1 MLKLSF
7 LYIFKCFIL
16 YLYTSLVYLLLICNY
31 KAYNTCS
38 KKKKCDSPRYCTH
51 PKTGEKINTQD
62 CIDERMEKEK
72 DNIQDPE
79 YYEKLKNVIEDEKK
93 ALVDNKQNEFEK
105 KLKEIEKKTWS
116 KLTKEEKERI
126 LDNYIKEHNITNGDE
141 LKTKINKRK
150 IRVKDIEYDRVNEKI
165 ISIKDEL

>member
-1 MLKLSF
+1 MKN
-7 LYIFKCFIL
+7 IFALMDSINFNQIVN
-16 YLYTSLVYLLLICNY
+16 SL
-31 KAYNTCS
+31 
-38 KKKKCDSPRYCTH
+38 
-51 PKTGEKINTQD
+51 
-62 CIDERMEKEK
+62 IDERMEKEK
-72 DNIQDPE
+72 DNIQDSE

-105 KLKEIEKKTWS
+105 KLKELEKKTWS

-126 LDNYIKEHNITNGDE
+126 LDNYIKEHNITNGDQ
-141 LKTKINKRK
+141 LKAKINKRK

>member
-1 MLKLSF
+1 MKS
-7 LYIFKCFIL
+7 IFALMDSINFNQIIN
-16 YLYTSLVYLLLICNY
+16 SL
-31 KAYNTCS
+31 
-38 KKKKCDSPRYCTH
+38 
-51 PKTGEKINTQD
+51 
-62 CIDERMEKEK
+62 IDERMEKEK
-72 DNIQDPE
+72 DNIQDSE

-105 KLKEIEKKTWS
+105 KLKELEKKTWS

-141 LKTKINKRK
+141 LKMKINKRK
-150 IRVKDIEYDRVNEKI
+150 IRVKDIEYDRVNERI

>member
-1 MLKLSF
+1 MDSINF
-7 LYIFKCFIL
+7 NQIIN
-16 YLYTSLVYLLLICNY
+16 SL
-31 KAYNTCS
+31 
-38 KKKKCDSPRYCTH
+38 
-51 PKTGEKINTQD
+51 
-62 CIDERMEKEK
+62 IDERMEKEK
-72 DNIQDPE
+72 DNIQDSE

-105 KLKEIEKKTWS
+105 KLKELEKKTWS

-150 IRVKDIEYDRVNEKI
+150 IRVKDIEYDRVNEKR

>member
-1 MLKLSF
+1 MKS
-7 LYIFKCFIL
+7 IFALMDSINFNQIIN
-16 YLYTSLVYLLLICNY
+16 SL
-31 KAYNTCS
+31 
-38 KKKKCDSPRYCTH
+38 
-51 PKTGEKINTQD
+51 
-62 CIDERMEKEK
+62 IDERMEKEK

-105 KLKEIEKKTWS
+105 KLKELEKKTWS

-141 LKTKINKRK
+141 LKAKISKRK

>member
-1 MLKLSF
+1 MKN
-7 LYIFKCFIL
+7 IFALMDSINFNQIVN
-16 YLYTSLVYLLLICNY
+16 SL
-31 KAYNTCS
+31 
-38 KKKKCDSPRYCTH
+38 
-51 PKTGEKINTQD
+51 
-62 CIDERMEKEK
+62 IDERMEKEK

-105 KLKEIEKKTWS
+105 KLKELEKKTWS

-165 ISIKDEL
+165 ISIKDEV

>member
-1 MLKLSF
+1 MKS
-7 LYIFKCFIL
+7 IFALMDSINFNQIVN
-16 YLYTSLVYLLLICNY
+16 SL
-31 KAYNTCS
+31 
-38 KKKKCDSPRYCTH
+38 
-51 PKTGEKINTQD
+51 
-62 CIDERMEKEK
+62 IDERMEKEK
-72 DNIQDPE
+72 DNIQDSE

-93 ALVDNKQNEFEK
+93 ALIDNKQNEFEK
-105 KLKEIEKKTWS
+105 KLKELEKKTWS

>member
-1 MLKLSF
+1 MKN
-7 LYIFKCFIL
+7 IFALMDSINFNQIVN
-16 YLYTSLVYLLLICNY
+16 SL
-31 KAYNTCS
+31 
-38 KKKKCDSPRYCTH
+38 
-51 PKTGEKINTQD
+51 
-62 CIDERMEKEK
+62 IDERMEKEK

-105 KLKEIEKKTWS
+105 KLKELEKKTWS

-150 IRVKDIEYDRVNEKI
+150 IRVKDIEYDRVNERI

>member
-1 MLKLSF
+1 MDSINF
-7 LYIFKCFIL
+7 NQIIN
-16 YLYTSLVYLLLICNY
+16 SL
-31 KAYNTCS
+31 
-38 KKKKCDSPRYCTH
+38 
-51 PKTGEKINTQD
+51 
-62 CIDERMEKEK
+62 IDERMEKEK

-105 KLKEIEKKTWS
+105 KLKELEKKTWS

-126 LDNYIKEHNITNGDE
+126 LNNYIKEHNITNGDE

-150 IRVKDIEYDRVNEKI
+150 IRVKDIEYDRVNERI

>member
-1 MLKLSF
+1 MDSINF
-7 LYIFKCFIL
+7 NQIIN
-16 YLYTSLVYLLLICNY
+16 SL
-31 KAYNTCS
+31 
-38 KKKKCDSPRYCTH
+38 
-51 PKTGEKINTQD
+51 
-62 CIDERMEKEK
+62 IDERMEKEK

-105 KLKEIEKKTWS
+105 KLKELEKKTWS

-150 IRVKDIEYDRVNEKI
+150 IRVKDIEYDRVNERI
-165 ISIKDEL
+165 ISIKDEV

>member
-1 MLKLSF
+1 MDSINF
-7 LYIFKCFIL
+7 NQIIN
-16 YLYTSLVYLLLICNY
+16 SL
-31 KAYNTCS
+31 
-38 KKKKCDSPRYCTH
+38 
-51 PKTGEKINTQD
+51 
-62 CIDERMEKEK
+62 IDERMEKEK

-93 ALVDNKQNEFEK
+93 ALIDNKQNEFEK
-105 KLKEIEKKTWS
+105 KLKELEKKTWS

>member
-1 MLKLSF
+1 MDSINF
-7 LYIFKCFIL
+7 NQIIN
-16 YLYTSLVYLLLICNY
+16 SL
-31 KAYNTCS
+31 
-38 KKKKCDSPRYCTH
+38 
-51 PKTGEKINTQD
+51 
-62 CIDERMEKEK
+62 IDERMEKEK
-72 DNIQDPE
+72 DNVQDSE

-105 KLKEIEKKTWS
+105 KLKELEKKTWS

>member
-1 MLKLSF
+1 MDSINF
-7 LYIFKCFIL
+7 NQIIN
-16 YLYTSLVYLLLICNY
+16 SL
-31 KAYNTCS
+31 
-38 KKKKCDSPRYCTH
+38 
-51 PKTGEKINTQD
+51 
-62 CIDERMEKEK
+62 IDERMEKEK
-72 DNIQDPE
+72 DNIQDSE

-93 ALVDNKQNEFEK
+93 ALVDNKKNEFEK
-105 KLKEIEKKTWS
+105 KLKELEKKTWS

-150 IRVKDIEYDRVNEKI
+150 IRVKDIEYDRVNERI

>member
-1 MLKLSF
+1 MKN
-7 LYIFKCFIL
+7 IFALMDSINFNQIIN
-16 YLYTSLVYLLLICNY
+16 SL
-31 KAYNTCS
+31 
-38 KKKKCDSPRYCTH
+38 
-51 PKTGEKINTQD
+51 
-62 CIDERMEKEK
+62 IDERMEKEK
-72 DNIQDPE
+72 DNIQDSE

-105 KLKEIEKKTWS
+105 KLKELEKKTWS

-165 ISIKDEL
+165 ISINDEV

>member
-1 MLKLSF
+1 MDSINF
-7 LYIFKCFIL
+7 NQIVN
-16 YLYTSLVYLLLICNY
+16 SL
-31 KAYNTCS
+31 
-38 KKKKCDSPRYCTH
+38 
-51 PKTGEKINTQD
+51 
-62 CIDERMEKEK
+62 IDERMEKEK
-72 DNIQDPE
+72 DNIQDSE

-105 KLKEIEKKTWS
+105 KLKELEKKTWS

-141 LKTKINKRK
+141 LKAKISKRK

>member
-1 MLKLSF
+1 MDSISF
-7 LYIFKCFIL
+7 NQIIN
-16 YLYTSLVYLLLICNY
+16 SL
-31 KAYNTCS
+31 
-38 KKKKCDSPRYCTH
+38 
-51 PKTGEKINTQD
+51 
-62 CIDERMEKEK
+62 IDERMIKEQ
-72 DNIQDPE
+72 DNIQDQE
-79 YYEKLKNVIEDEKK
+79 YYDKLKEVIEDEKK

-105 KLKEIEKKTWS
+105 KLKELEKKTWS

-141 LKTKINKRK
+141 LKAKINKRK

>member
-1 MLKLSF
+1 MDSINF
-7 LYIFKCFIL
+7 NQIIN
-16 YLYTSLVYLLLICNY
+16 SL
-31 KAYNTCS
+31 
-38 KKKKCDSPRYCTH
+38 
-51 PKTGEKINTQD
+51 
-62 CIDERMEKEK
+62 IDERMEKEK

-105 KLKEIEKKTWS
+105 KLKELEKKTWS

-141 LKTKINKRK
+141 LKTTINKRK
-150 IRVKDIEYDRVNEKI
+150 IRVKDIEYDRVNERI

>member
-1 MLKLSF
+1 MDSINF
-7 LYIFKCFIL
+7 NQIVN
-16 YLYTSLVYLLLICNY
+16 SL
-31 KAYNTCS
+31 
-38 KKKKCDSPRYCTH
+38 
-51 PKTGEKINTQD
+51 
-62 CIDERMEKEK
+62 IDERMEKEK
-72 DNIQDPE
+72 DNIKDSE

-105 KLKEIEKKTWS
+105 KLKELEKKTWS

>member
-1 MLKLSF
+1 MKN
-7 LYIFKCFIL
+7 IFALMDSINFNQIIN
-16 YLYTSLVYLLLICNY
+16 SL
-31 KAYNTCS
+31 
-38 KKKKCDSPRYCTH
+38 
-51 PKTGEKINTQD
+51 
-62 CIDERMEKEK
+62 IDERMEKEK
-72 DNIQDPE
+72 DNIQDSE

-105 KLKEIEKKTWS
+105 KLKELEKKTWS

-126 LDNYIKEHNITNGDE
+126 LDNYIKEHNITNGDD
-141 LKTKINKRK
+141 LKMKINKRK

>member
-1 MLKLSF
+1 MKS
-7 LYIFKCFIL
+7 IFALMDSINFNQIIN
-16 YLYTSLVYLLLICNY
+16 SL
-31 KAYNTCS
+31 
-38 KKKKCDSPRYCTH
+38 
-51 PKTGEKINTQD
+51 
-62 CIDERMEKEK
+62 IDERMEKEK

-105 KLKEIEKKTWS
+105 KLKELEKKTWS

-165 ISIKDEL
+165 ISIKDEV

>member
-1 MLKLSF
+1 MDSISF
-7 LYIFKCFIL
+7 NQIIN
-16 YLYTSLVYLLLICNY
+16 SL
-31 KAYNTCS
+31 
-38 KKKKCDSPRYCTH
+38 
-51 PKTGEKINTQD
+51 
-62 CIDERMEKEK
+62 IDERMIKEQ
-72 DNIQDPE
+72 DNIQDLE
-79 YYEKLKNVIEDEKK
+79 YYDKLKNVIEDEKK

-105 KLKEIEKKTWS
+105 KLKELEKKTWS

>member
-1 MLKLSF
+1 MKN
-7 LYIFKCFIL
+7 IFALMDSINFNQIIN
-16 YLYTSLVYLLLICNY
+16 SL
-31 KAYNTCS
+31 
-38 KKKKCDSPRYCTH
+38 
-51 PKTGEKINTQD
+51 
-62 CIDERMEKEK
+62 IDERMEKEK

-105 KLKEIEKKTWS
+105 KLKELEKKTWS

-150 IRVKDIEYDRVNEKI
+150 IRVKDIEYDRVNERI
-165 ISIKDEL
+165 ISIKNEV

>member
-1 MLKLSF
+1 MDSINF
-7 LYIFKCFIL
+7 NQIIN
-16 YLYTSLVYLLLICNY
+16 SL
-31 KAYNTCS
+31 
-38 KKKKCDSPRYCTH
+38 
-51 PKTGEKINTQD
+51 
-62 CIDERMEKEK
+62 IDERMEKEK
-72 DNIQDPE
+72 DNIQDLE

-105 KLKEIEKKTWS
+105 KLKELEKKTWS

-150 IRVKDIEYDRVNEKI
+150 IRVKDIEYDRVNERI

>member
-1 MLKLSF
+1 MDSINF
-7 LYIFKCFIL
+7 NQIIN
-16 YLYTSLVYLLLICNY
+16 SL
-31 KAYNTCS
+31 
-38 KKKKCDSPRYCTH
+38 
-51 PKTGEKINTQD
+51 
-62 CIDERMEKEK
+62 IDERMEKEK

-105 KLKEIEKKTWS
+105 KLKELEKKTWS

-150 IRVKDIEYDRVNEKI
+150 IRVKDIEYDRVNERI

>member
-1 MLKLSF
+1 MKN
-7 LYIFKCFIL
+7 IFALMDSINFNQIIN
-16 YLYTSLVYLLLICNY
+16 SL
-31 KAYNTCS
+31 
-38 KKKKCDSPRYCTH
+38 
-51 PKTGEKINTQD
+51 
-62 CIDERMEKEK
+62 IDERMEKEK

-105 KLKEIEKKTWS
+105 KLKELEKKTWS

-150 IRVKDIEYDRVNEKI
+150 IRVKDIEYDRVNERI
-165 ISIKDEL
+165 ISIKDEV

>member
-1 MLKLSF
+1 MKN
-7 LYIFKCFIL
+7 IFALMDSINFNQIIN
-16 YLYTSLVYLLLICNY
+16 SL
-31 KAYNTCS
+31 
-38 KKKKCDSPRYCTH
+38 
-51 PKTGEKINTQD
+51 
-62 CIDERMEKEK
+62 IDERIEKEK
-72 DNIQDPE
+72 DNIQDSE

-105 KLKEIEKKTWS
+105 KLKELEKKTWS

>member
-1 MLKLSF
+1 MDSINF
-7 LYIFKCFIL
+7 NQIIN
-16 YLYTSLVYLLLICNY
+16 SL
-31 KAYNTCS
+31 
-38 KKKKCDSPRYCTH
+38 
-51 PKTGEKINTQD
+51 
-62 CIDERMEKEK
+62 IDERMEKEK
-72 DNIQDPE
+72 DNIQDSE

-105 KLKEIEKKTWS
+105 KLKELEKKTWS

-141 LKTKINKRK
+141 LKTKISKRK

>member
-1 MLKLSF
+1 MDSINF
-7 LYIFKCFIL
+7 NQIVN
-16 YLYTSLVYLLLICNY
+16 SL
-31 KAYNTCS
+31 
-38 KKKKCDSPRYCTH
+38 
-51 PKTGEKINTQD
+51 
-62 CIDERMEKEK
+62 IDERMEKEK
-72 DNIQDPE
+72 DNIQDSE

-105 KLKEIEKKTWS
+105 KLKELEKKTWS

>member
-1 MLKLSF
+1 MDSINF
-7 LYIFKCFIL
+7 NQIIN
-16 YLYTSLVYLLLICNY
+16 SL
-31 KAYNTCS
+31 
-38 KKKKCDSPRYCTH
+38 
-51 PKTGEKINTQD
+51 
-62 CIDERMEKEK
+62 IDERIEKEK
-72 DNIQDPE
+72 DNIQDSE

-105 KLKEIEKKTWS
+105 KLKELEKKTWS

>member
-1 MLKLSF
+1 MDSINF
-7 LYIFKCFIL
+7 NQIIN
-16 YLYTSLVYLLLICNY
+16 SL
-31 KAYNTCS
+31 
-38 KKKKCDSPRYCTH
+38 
-51 PKTGEKINTQD
+51 
-62 CIDERMEKEK
+62 IDERMEKEK

-93 ALVDNKQNEFEK
+93 TLIDNKQNEFEK
-105 KLKEIEKKTWS
+105 KLKELEKKTWS

-165 ISIKDEL
+165 ISIKDEV